1 MTETTFESP
10 TTLEAYAASVTRV
23 KKPWGFELIY
33 ALTDAYCGKLLFVR
47 SGHALSLQYHGQ
59 KDETI
64 YLNDGLAEIEI
75 GRPGEPLGREAMWP
89 GQSFRIEPGI
99 VHRLHAIKDSIF
111 LEASTPH
118 IDDVVRLEDSYGR
131 AGDTDSLRT

>member
-1 MTETTFESP
+1 MTETALERP
-10 TTLEAYAASVTRV
+10 TTLDAYAAGVKRV

-47 SGHALSLQYHGQ
+47 SGHSLSLQYHEQ

-64 YLNDGLAEIEI
+64 YLDDGLAEIEI
-75 GRPGEPLGREAMWP
+75 GRLGEPLGREAIWP
-89 GQSFRIEPGI
+89 GQAFRIEPGT
-99 VHRLHAIKDSIF
+99 VHRLHAIKDCIF

-118 IDDVVRLEDSYGR
+118 LDDVVRIEDEYGR
-131 AGDTDSLRT
+131 ADAADAGA